1 MKNEGK
7 TSDSMIVT
15 LTVAELR
22 SIVRE
27 EVRAEINGRHRG
39 EDRLV
44 DINEA
49 ARLLSAT
56 KDWLYHNRKRLPF
69 VRKTGPKSLRFSVRG
84 IQAWIAGKQNG

>member
-7 TSDSMIVT
+7 TPDSMIVT

-69 VRKTGPKSLRFSVRG
+69 VRKTGPTSLRFSVRG

>member
-7 TSDSMIVT
+7 TPDSMIVT
-15 LTVAELR
+15 LTVGELR
-22 SIVRE
+22 EIVRQE
-27 EVRAEINGRHRG
+27 LRGELGGRYHS

-49 ARLLSAT
+49 AKMLSAK

-69 VRKTGPKSLRFSVRG
+69 VKKTGPKSLRFSVRG